1 MSGVVFRKSKVIR
14 GPDIFVFVN
23 ENMDYTPVT
32 PFRRTIDGVILKHQ
46 AATQEE
52 LPPTGANKWE
62 VLRELAAARVAFGL
76 SDRDLTVLQ
85 ALVSF
90 HQPTILGGNDSELI
104 VYPSNKA
111 ICERLNGMPC
121 STMRRHISNLV
132 QTGFI
137 VRRDSPNGKRYARR
151 YGDEKVAFGF
161 DLSPLVRRFQE
172 VCEVAETVRAA
183 EERYKRLRAT
193 VSLMRRDLAGLA
205 EYGRSLRPDQSDWDQ
220 FSDLAALTARDLR
233 RKLDMADLKQIE
245 VALRAALDRA
255 RDLLEGRESE
265 NMSTK
270 DAINGHHYQNSNK
283 DSYDFEPGLE
293 KARGNDDALKND
305 VVGVSVDHRKNES
318 DHILHKCED
327 QLMPNIPLGLVLAS
341 CQEFKSYAEQPVR
354 HWHDLVR
361 VADMVRPMMGISP
374 SAWDEAK
381 RYMGPEEASVVVV
394 AMLERFNDIRSPG
407 GYLRSLSAKAAIGE
421 FSCGPMIMAL
431 MRRDAA

>member
-1 MSGVVFRKSKVIR
+1 
-14 GPDIFVFVN
+14 
-23 ENMDYTPVT
+23 MDYTPLT
-32 PFRRTIDGVILKHQ
+32 PFRRTIDATILKHQ
-46 AATQEE
+46 AAAQDD
-52 LPPTGANKWE
+52 LPPAGANKWE

-90 HQPTILGGNDSELI
+90 HQATILGGNDSELI
-104 VYPSNKA
+104 VHPSNKA

-121 STMRRHISNLV
+121 STMRRHLSNLV
-132 QTGFI
+132 QTGFV

-161 DLSPLVRRFQE
+161 DLAPLVRRFQE
-172 VCEVAETVRAA
+172 VCKAAEAVRAA

-205 EYGRSLRPDQSDWDQ
+205 EYGRSLHPDQGVWDQ
-220 FSDLAALTARDLR
+220 LSDLAALTARDLR
-233 RKLDMADLKQIE
+233 RKLEMEDLRHIE
-245 VALRAALDRA
+245 AALGSALDRA
-255 RDLLEGRESE
+255 RNLLDSDEAED
-265 NMSTK
+265 MSTN
-270 DAINGHHYQNSNK
+270 DAVSGQHYQNSNK
-283 DSYDFEPGLE
+283 DSYVLEPRLE
-293 KARGNDDALKND
+293 KARSGNVVREIPD
-305 VVGVSVDHRKNES
+305 VADSPVCSEDEVNSTSSS
-318 DHILHKCED
+318 DD

-341 CQEFKSYAEQPVR
+341 CQEFKVYSDQPVR

-361 VADMVRPMMGISP
+361 TADVIRPMMGISP

-394 AMLERFNDIRSPG
+394 AMLERFADIRSPG
-407 GYLRSLSAKAAIGE
+407 GYLRTLSSKAAIGE

>member
-1 MSGVVFRKSKVIR
+1 
-14 GPDIFVFVN
+14 
-23 ENMDYTPVT
+23 MDYTPVT
-32 PFRRTIDGVILKHQ
+32 PFRRTIDAAILKHQ
-46 AATQEE
+46 AATQED

-90 HQPTILGGNDSELI
+90 HQATILGGNDSELI
-104 VYPSNKA
+104 VHPSNKA

-121 STMRRHISNLV
+121 STMRRHLSNLV
-132 QTGFI
+132 QTGFV
-137 VRRDSPNGKRYARR
+137 VRRDSPNGKRYSRR

-172 VCEVAETVRAA
+172 VCEAAEAVRAA

-205 EYGRSLRPDQSDWDQ
+205 EYGSSLRPDLGFWDQ
-220 FSDLAALTARDLR
+220 FSDLAVLTARELR
-233 RKLDMADLKQIE
+233 RKLEMADLKQIE
-245 VALRAALDRA
+245 KALGAALDQA
-255 RDLLEGRESE
+255 RDLLGDGNTK
-265 NMSTK
+265 NMSTN
-270 DAINGHHYQNSNK
+270 DAISEQHYHNSNK
-283 DSYDFEPGLE
+283 DLYDLEPRLE
-293 KARGNDDALKND
+293 KARDPGNALERADA
-305 VVGVSVDHRKNES
+305 GVRVDRRE
-318 DHILHKCED
+318 DEGDPPQEPED

-361 VADMVRPMMGISP
+361 VADIVRPMMGISP

-394 AMLERFNDIRSPG
+394 AMLERFGEIRSPG